1 MEYDFDPKHQSDLKL
16 VGPDAGKE
24 FQAARA
30 RHRATAEAAAQQ
42 PQNPPAPAAPANPE
56 PALTK

>member
-30 RHRATAEAAAQQ
+30 RRRAAEAAAQQ
-42 PQNPPAPAAPANPE
+42 PQNPAAPTAPDPE
-56 PALTK
+56 PALTE